1 MKKIFRVV
9 VFVLF
14 FMIFLFDVVIL
25 FSQKRV
31 PCQEEKLNQQQV
43 DMQLNRYQISNCYA
57 NDYIELKNSILYYKG
72 DKVTL
77 QNVINTRPVLIL
89 RFSIFN
95 CPACVN
101 FAFDQLREHFGD
113 FVSDNRI
120 VFIYDDVNM
129 RVSESMFGKIP
140 YVSKEK
146 DVLGLSLENENTPFM
161 FILDQDMK
169 TRHVFIPEKG
179 MPELT
184 DEYLSAMKERYF
196 DK

>member
-1 MKKIFRVV
+1 
-9 VFVLF
+9 
-14 FMIFLFDVVIL
+14 
-25 FSQKRV
+25 
-31 PCQEEKLNQQQV
+31 
-43 DMQLNRYQISNCYA
+43 
-57 NDYIELKNSILYYKG
+57 
-72 DKVTL
+72 
-77 QNVINTRPVLIL
+77 
-89 RFSIFN
+89 
-95 CPACVN
+95 
-101 FAFDQLREHFGD
+101 
-113 FVSDNRI
+113 
-120 VFIYDDVNM
+120 M